1 VRDAADVQ
9 PKPAGT
15 RLAPAASGAL
25 ALALFLALALAALR
39 PGLFTGHD
47 TIVGNTGDPSI
58 FIWSLQWVPL
68 ALSHHLNPL
77 LTDYLHYPS
86 GANLMWNTSI
96 LFPALVLTPVTDL
109 FGPIVSYN
117 VLAVLGMSLSG
128 WCAFL
133 AVRRY
138 SRRWVS
144 AAVGGLLYEFSPFL
158 VVQIN
163 GHAQLFVAVFPP
175 LLVLFADE
183 ILVRQRHRAWL
194 IGVLLGVAAAAQ
206 LLTGTELLAI
216 SVLMAVPALITV
228 AVIFRARLRERMP
241 YVIRAAGFAAA
252 AFVVLAGYP
261 LYILLLGPGRV
272 SGALQGTGFVA
283 RPTSFLLPS
292 SFELI
297 GGRST
302 VLDSSVYI
310 GVPLLILA
318 VAVTIRM
325 RRHPVVVAAAVTV
338 ACAMVLALGG
348 NLTLHGVAT
357 GIPLP
362 WIIPQSLPVLDNVLP
377 VRLMVAGYLALAVIM
392 AVFLDRVLEA
402 PLRWRIAGLTA
413 ALVALVPLIPT
424 LPISSAQY
432 MIPSFFT
439 DGAASRLPTTGSV
452 LMTPYGGGV
461 PDYPPEVW
469 QAVSGMDFRTQI
481 GMVFTPGPGGFEWG
495 PETDALGQELTAL
508 GSGAAAPAA
517 LSAPLRQTYLGDMR
531 THDVE
536 SIVVGPSSAQV
547 QEAQFF
553 TELTGDPGVAT
564 GGVVVWFDVH
574 P

>member
-1 VRDAADVQ
+1 MRDAADVQ

-163 GHAQLFVAVFPP
+163 GHAHLFVAVFPP
-175 LLVLFADE
+175 LLVLLADE

-241 YVIRAAGFAAA
+241 YVIRAAGFARRPSWSWPGIPCTSSSSDPGGSRARSRA
-252 AFVVLAGYP
+252 LAS
-261 LYILLLGPGRV
+261 LPGR
-272 SGALQGTGFVA
+272 
-283 RPTSFLLPS
+283 RPS
-292 SFELI
+292 S
-297 GGRST
+297 S
-302 VLDSSVYI
+302 
-310 GVPLLILA
+310 
-318 VAVTIRM
+318 
-325 RRHPVVVAAAVTV
+325 
-338 ACAMVLALGG
+338 
-348 NLTLHGVAT
+348 
-357 GIPLP
+357 
-362 WIIPQSLPVLDNVLP
+362 
-377 VRLMVAGYLALAVIM
+377 
-392 AVFLDRVLEA
+392 
-402 PLRWRIAGLTA
+402 
-413 ALVALVPLIPT
+413 
-424 LPISSAQY
+424 
-432 MIPSFFT
+432 
-439 DGAASRLPTTGSV
+439 
-452 LMTPYGGGV
+452 
-461 PDYPPEVW
+461 PP
-469 QAVSGMDFRTQI
+469 
-481 GMVFTPGPGGFEWG
+481 
-495 PETDALGQELTAL
+495 
-508 GSGAAAPAA
+508 A
-517 LSAPLRQTYLGDMR
+517 LS
-531 THDVE
+531 
-536 SIVVGPSSAQV
+536 
-547 QEAQFF
+547 
-553 TELTGDPGVAT
+553 
-564 GGVVVWFDVH
+564 
-574 P
+574 